1 MFLILKVKDAR
12 ECLSKIS
19 SNFYSYDSSNEFGGV
34 TGTNGKTSICHI
46 ISNILTNIKI
56 NNFTV
61 GTLGL
66 ISSQGVL
73 KTNFTTPE
81 SNQIHKFLN
90 VMKKNGITTGV
101 MEVSSHS
108 LDLNELMI
116 LNLMLVCFQIY
127 LLNT

>member
-1 MFLILKVKDAR
+1 MNLI
-12 ECLSKIS
+12 
-19 SNFYSYDSSNEFGGV
+19 GV

-73 KTNFTTPE
+73 KTNFTT
-81 SNQIHKFLN
+81 
-90 VMKKNGITTGV
+90 
-101 MEVSSHS
+101 
-108 LDLNELMI
+108 
-116 LNLMLVCFQIY
+116 LNLIKYINFL
-127 LLNT
+127 T